1 MQVIQGMV
9 SVLLG
14 QEIGQDEPL
23 MGAGL
28 DSIAAVELRN
38 HVSSKYGIDLP
49 ATVTFDQPSVK
60 ALAGYLA
67 AILAPQQQ
75 LQLQPTSET
84 SLLVCFSYLLD
95 GFALAQAGWLANQ

>member
-1 MQVIQGMV
+1 MHLYQAKCMQVIQGLV
-9 SVLLG
+9 SGLLC
-14 QEIGQDEPL
+14 QDISQDEPL

-38 HVSSKYGIDLP
+38 SVSSKYGIDLP
-49 ATVTFDQPSVK
+49 ATVTFDQPTVK

-75 LQLQPTSET
+75 LQLQPSAEA
-84 SLLVCFSYLLD
+84 SLLV
-95 GFALAQAGWLANQ
+95 